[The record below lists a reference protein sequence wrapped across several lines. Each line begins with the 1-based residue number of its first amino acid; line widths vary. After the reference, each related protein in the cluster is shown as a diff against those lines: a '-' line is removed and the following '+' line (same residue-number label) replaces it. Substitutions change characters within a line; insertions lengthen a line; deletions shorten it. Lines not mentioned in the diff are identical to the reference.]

1 MKELYEHVD
10 VSHIYIKEISSSVTN
25 KRKSQTNLTGPS
37 SLLKKLTLSLKIEKT
52 NNQCTLQSNVK
63 ANQKSISIQQRIMD
77 DYNKNVNLV
86 RDYKNKTED
95 FARSN
100 CLSVVHTGVN
110 KMLSNAEIIGNYKCN
125 LKT

>member
-37 SLLKKLTLSLKIEKT
+37 SLLKKLTLSLNIEKT

>member
-1 MKELYEHVD
+1 
-10 VSHIYIKEISSSVTN
+10 
-25 KRKSQTNLTGPS
+25 
-37 SLLKKLTLSLKIEKT
+37 
-52 NNQCTLQSNVK
+52 
-63 ANQKSISIQQRIMD
+63 MD